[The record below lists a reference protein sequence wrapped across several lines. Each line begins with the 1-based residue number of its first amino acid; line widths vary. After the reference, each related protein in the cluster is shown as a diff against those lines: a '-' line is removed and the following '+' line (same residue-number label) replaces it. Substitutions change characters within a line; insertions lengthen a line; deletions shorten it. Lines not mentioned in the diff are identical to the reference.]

1 MDNFKEHFYKILINR
16 EGFFI
21 KQYYSNF
28 HKKEVY
34 LALKELKD
42 GIYCVL
48 ISQEENEEKD
58 ILEAAEY
65 IKSLKKPFSLNII
78 ILSNS
83 EYKYVNNSSLAN
95 RLIINK
101 ENNNVIKCDNSCMP
115 LKYIYEN
122 IMREKT
128 ENRKEKYKFFK
139 YKIPTL
145 VIITINI
152 IMYITTQIVINNITN
167 TQVNNMMGALQAY
180 SQEDRNKIINQL
192 VNNISN
198 SVLISFGAKDNVL
211 INSGQIWRLL
221 TCAFLHFNLIHIAS
235 NMYSLYIIGPQIEQI
250 YGEKKYLGIYFFSC
264 ITASLL
270 SYFMSTDSIS
280 AGASG
285 GIFGLMGALLVFAI
299 IERNKINKRYL
310 SSILKVIIIN
320 LFIGLSIN
328 NIDNFAHVGGLIGG
342 VFIGYISYNYKIKR
356 HNNR

>member
-58 ILEAAEY
+58 ILEAAKY

-95 RLIINK
+95 KLIINK
-101 ENNNVIKCDNSCMP
+101 ENNNVIRCDNACAP
-115 LKYIYEN
+115 LRYIVEN
-122 IMREKT
+122 FLQG
-128 ENRKEKYKFFK
+128 NKEKNNVRQSNYKS
-139 YKIPTL
+139 ITL
-145 VIITINI
+145 ILMGINI
-152 IMYITTQIVINNITN
+152 ILFSLTAFVSGDILDID
-167 TQVNNMMGALQAY
+167 
-180 SQEDRNKIINQL
+180 SR
-192 VNNISN
+192 
-198 SVLISFGAKDNVL
+198 VLLKYGAKVNIL
-211 INSGQIWRLL
+211 IEHGQFWRLL
-221 TCAFLHFNLIHIAS
+221 TCAFLHGGLMHIAC
-235 NMYSLYIIGPQIEQI
+235 NMYSLYIIGPEIQQI
-250 YGEKKYLGIYFFSC
+250 YGAVKYLIIYIFSC
-264 ITASLL
+264 LASSLL
-270 SYFMSTDSIS
+270 SYFMSPYLSV
-280 AGASG
+280 GASG

-310 SSILKVIIIN
+310 STILKVIIIN